1 MRSCAGNFLF
11 WSVGKRVE
19 TKDYISVLNPK
30 QLKAAELLADP
41 DFKGTITDLCAEIG
55 VARSTYYKWLDNE
68 EFRHYTGSLIDK
80 YAESDYSRAWKSL
93 MRRVDAGDISA
104 LRLYFELQN
113 KVKAAGSVSINFIE
127 DIGS

>member
-1 MRSCAGNFLF
+1 M
-11 WSVGKRVE
+11 
-19 TKDYISVLNPK
+19 
-30 QLKAAELLADP
+30 LADP
-41 DFKGTITDLCAEIG
+41 DFTGTITDLCAEIG

-68 EFRHYTGSLIDK
+68 EFRQYTGSLIDK
-80 YAESDYSRAWKSL
+80 YAESEYSRAWKAL

>member
-1 MRSCAGNFLF
+1 MRFHAGGIFL
-11 WSVGKRVE
+11 SGGKRME
-19 TKDYISVLNPK
+19 TKDYISILKPK
-30 QLKAAELLADP
+30 QRKAAELLADP

-68 EFRHYTGSLIDK
+68 NFRQYTGTLIDK
-80 YAESDYSRAWKSL
+80 YAESEYSRAWKAL
-93 MRRVDAGDISA
+93 MRRVDAEDISA

-113 KVKAAGSVSINFIE
+113 KVKAAGSISIHFID